1 MKHLILKKEIQLGK
15 VMAVPETTK
24 MPLTLSELV
33 NYMSFPTNKFAL
45 LALSQLFK
53 DKDKFIQENF
63 NTKFSADQLLVEA
76 GYSFKHTAEKDA
88 QKYLEEVEEAWTDF
102 LRKMK
107 SALMNVRYRFLEQR
121 VDINPSK
128 LYQ

>member
-15 VMAVPETTK
+15 VTVVPETTK
-24 MPLTLSELV
+24 MPFTLSELV

-53 DKDKFIQENF
+53 DKDNFIQKNF
-63 NTKFSADQLLVEA
+63 NKKFSADQLLIEA
-76 GYSFKHTAEKDA
+76 GYSFQHTAQDNPQE
-88 QKYLEEVEEAWTDF
+88 YLTEVDSAWTDF

-107 SALMNVRYRFLEQR
+107 STLMNVRYRFLEQKI
-121 VDINPSK
+121 DINPSK

>member
-15 VMAVPETTK
+15 MTVVPETTR

-33 NYMSFPTNKFAL
+33 NYMSFPKNQFAIN
-45 LALSQLFK
+45 ALNQLFENEN
-53 DKDKFIQENF
+53 DFITNHF
-63 NTKFSADQLLVEA
+63 STKFSADQLLEKA
-76 GYSFKHTAEKDA
+76 GYSFKNSIEKDA
-88 QKYLEEVEEAWTDF
+88 QEYLKEVGKAWEDF

-107 SALMNVRYRFLEQR
+107 SALMNVRYNFLDQR

-128 LYQ
+128 LYH